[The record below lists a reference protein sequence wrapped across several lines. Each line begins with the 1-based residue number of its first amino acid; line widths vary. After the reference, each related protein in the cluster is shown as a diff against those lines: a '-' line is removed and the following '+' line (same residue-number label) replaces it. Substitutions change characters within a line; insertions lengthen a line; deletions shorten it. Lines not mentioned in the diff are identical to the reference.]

1 MRSRSPWDPKV
12 AMSCSTNPL
21 GRPGSARTGLRSPRR
36 SSSPTGSRTWAVGV
50 LELGDH
56 FLRVGH
62 EVWADVTAI
71 KLQALHD
78 VELGCQG
85 FGFLDRYHPLV
96 ANPLHRLRHHP
107 ADPDIAIGADR
118 RDLRDLLTGRDLP
131 RPLAH
136 IVDDHTHGH
145 IDAAL
150 QIHRVH
156 PGDHCLG
163 TVMGDRLSQNR
174 RGGGAVA
181 GELAC
186 LNGNLSEHL
195 RAHVL
200 EPVGELDLLGDRN
213 PVLADPGRPKGFV
226 EQDIATFGSQGDL
239 DRIRKS
245 VDPAEHLLAC
255 GAAEANFLCSHR
267 SILRQAAFARTCASS
282 SMTPKISDS
291 FRISRSSPL
300 ISTSVP
306 AHLPNSTRS
315 PTLTSSGRSVPVSS
329 RAPGPTASTSP
340 STGFSFAVSGMMI
353 PPGVFSSASI
363 RRTRMRSCRGLKWA
377 MVRFLWNGD
386 YGNWRL
392 ALAALH

>member
-163 TVMGDRLSQNR
+163 TLMGDRLSQKRR
-174 RGGGAVA
+174 RGGAA
-181 GELAC
+181 PA
-186 LNGNLSEHL
+186 SS
-195 RAHVL
+195 
-200 EPVGELDLLGDRN
+200 
-213 PVLADPGRPKGFV
+213 PVLTATSLSICAPMFSNRSASSISLATATPSLLIRGGPKDLSSKTLRPLGPRV
-226 EQDIATFGSQGDL
+226 TLTASARVST
-239 DRIRKS
+239 
-245 VDPAEHLLAC
+245 P
-255 GAAEANFLCSHR
+255 R
-267 SILRQAAFARTCASS
+267 SIFSRAAPPKRTSFAA
-282 SMTPKISDS
+282 IA
-291 FRISRSSPL
+291 RSSVRPL
-300 ISTSVP
+300 
-306 AHLPNSTRS
+306 S
-315 PTLTSSGRSVPVSS
+315 PGL
-329 RAPGPTASTSP
+329 A
-340 STGFSFAVSGMMI
+340 
-353 PPGVFSSASI
+353 
-363 RRTRMRSCRGLKWA
+363 RRPR
-377 MVRFLWNGD
+377 
-386 YGNWRL
+386 
-392 ALAALH
+392 